1 MPTFSR
7 AAISLSAD
15 ATSSACA
22 RLSSWHGPAM
32 IEIGSALPNLTAPT
46 ETTGAAVMSAF
57 KVFSLHRRECG
68 RHQQLADDIA
78 DDLAVCLARRAR
90 GNPVRIG
97 LERGP
102 FLLAVSERIPRQHVS
117 QFLIGFAD
125 QRGEKTRRP
134 DAVLLPQLERN
145 RFKALQQRRQPARQ
159 AAIDTHL
166 VDHRFPPFLARRL

>member
-1 MPTFSR
+1 MPIFSR
-7 AAISLSAD
+7 AAISFSAD

-32 IEIGSALPNLTAPT
+32 IEIGSALPNLTAPA

-78 DDLAVCLARRAR
+78 DDLTVCLALRAR
-90 GNPVRIG
+90 GDPVRVA

-102 FLLAVSERIPRQHVS
+102 FLVAVGERIPRQHVS
-117 QFLIGFAD
+117 QLLIGFAD
-125 QRGEKTRRP
+125 QRGEKSRLP
-134 DAVLLPQLERN
+134 DAVLLPELQRDRIE
-145 RFKALQQRRQPARQ
+145 ALQQRRQPARHT
-159 AAIDTHL
+159 AID
-166 VDHRFPPFLARRL
+166 A

>member
-7 AAISLSAD
+7 AAISFSAD

-32 IEIGSALPNLTAPT
+32 IEIGSALPNLTAPA

-57 KVFSLHRRECG
+57 KVFSLDRRESG

-78 DDLAVCLARRAR
+78 DDLAVCLAFCAR
-90 GNPVRIG
+90 LHPVRIG

-102 FLLAVSERIPRQHVS
+102 FLVAVGQ
-117 QFLIGFAD
+117 
-125 QRGEKTRRP
+125 
-134 DAVLLPQLERN
+134 
-145 RFKALQQRRQPARQ
+145 
-159 AAIDTHL
+159 
-166 VDHRFPPFLARRL
+166 